1 MKVKLSDQALFKE
14 LDEGAIALN
23 LQTGKYYSMNS
34 VGRRMWTLLAE
45 ENSLNEVRNVIVS
58 EYDASPER
66 VDEDLKEL
74 IAGLE
79 TAGLLAEA

>member
-34 VGRRMWTLLAE
+34 VGRRVWTLLAE

>member
-14 LDEGAIALN
+14 LDDGAIALN

-45 ENSLNEVRNVIVS
+45 ENSLKEVRNVIVS

>member
-45 ENSLNEVRNVIVS
+45 ENSLNEVRNIIVS

>member
-1 MKVKLSDQALFKE
+1 
-14 LDEGAIALN
+14 
-23 LQTGKYYSMNS
+23 MNS